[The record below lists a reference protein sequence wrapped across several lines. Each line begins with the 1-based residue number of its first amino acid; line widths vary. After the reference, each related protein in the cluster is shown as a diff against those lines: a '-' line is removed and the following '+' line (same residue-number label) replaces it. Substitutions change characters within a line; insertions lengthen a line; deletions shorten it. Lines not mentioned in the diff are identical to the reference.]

1 MCIWFNIKIYNYKY
15 EYAEYKSILDI
26 YIYTLHQIHPPKS
39 QTNPSVFP
47 KVADAAEELSKAQ
60 GQDAVVGL
68 ASAAALTACELELGA
83 GKAEEMME
91 GFSLEKA
98 QVECHLEIL
107 WDVFFFFFLGG
118 GRVLG
123 WWVDGS

>member
-1 MCIWFNIKIYNYKY
+1 M
-15 EYAEYKSILDI
+15 
-26 YIYTLHQIHPPKS
+26 
-39 QTNPSVFP
+39 
-47 KVADAAEELSKAQ
+47 
-60 GQDAVVGL
+60 VGL

-107 WDVFFFFFLGG
+107 WDVFFFWGG
-118 GRVLG
+118 KGG
-123 WWVDGS
+123 WVDGS